1 MEKGKGLHL
10 ELLHTKIIKR
20 KHHLANKRWCF
31 FVRLSHLSFTLAIP
45 VTTILVIKITMIPML
60 VGVSKNVFEMAK
72 AIISPIAM
80 PDSSFINF
88 TVNTS

>member
-31 FVRLSHLSFTLAIP
+31 FVRLSHLSFALATP
-45 VTTILVIKITMIPML
+45 VTTILVIKITTIPML
-60 VGVSKNVFEMAK
+60 VGVSKNIFETAK
-72 AIISPIAM
+72 AIISPMAM
-80 PDSSFINF
+80 PDNSFINF
-88 TVNTS
+88 NINTS